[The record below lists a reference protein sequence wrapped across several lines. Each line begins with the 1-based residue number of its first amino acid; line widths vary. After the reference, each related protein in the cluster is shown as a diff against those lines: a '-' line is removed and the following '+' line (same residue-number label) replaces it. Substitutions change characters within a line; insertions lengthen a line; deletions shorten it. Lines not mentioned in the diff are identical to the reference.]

1 MAPFALRG
9 AFCNVDRSRRL
20 NSSLCESASCTGS
33 TVSWKVSLAAN
44 TASSSRAAGVSYS
57 GEMVAASRRP
67 IPSVSM
73 VISPSASM
81 ACWRAV
87 G

>member
-1 MAPFALRG
+1 MDS
-9 AFCNVDRSRRL
+9 VDRSRRE
-20 NSSLCESASCTGS
+20 NSSLCESPSCTGV
-33 TVSWKVSLAAN
+33 TVNWKVSLAAN
-44 TASSSRAAGVSYS
+44 TASSSSAAAVSYT

-67 IPSVSM
+67 MPSVSM
-73 VISPSASM
+73 VMSPSLSM